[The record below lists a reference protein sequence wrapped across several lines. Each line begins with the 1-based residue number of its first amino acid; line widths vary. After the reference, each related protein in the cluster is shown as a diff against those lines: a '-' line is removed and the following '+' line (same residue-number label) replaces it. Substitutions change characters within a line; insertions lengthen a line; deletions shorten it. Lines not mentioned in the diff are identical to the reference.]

1 MNNSIEAKAGAWVE
15 GGVHYH
21 AGKSGPNVN
30 LSVDHHEKEK
40 YVLLT
45 HPAIFTGSVGIDKVR
60 VTQRTF
66 DFQSCQAAVPKI
78 DYYMQA
84 ELQPDGTYKAFD
96 GKYEMQMVGISKSG
110 TKTLIKAFNQKLASL

>member
-1 MNNSIEAKAGAWVE
+1 MLLSQRIVRGC
-15 GGVHYH
+15 
-21 AGKSGPNVN
+21 SGRYCKGSDN
-30 LSVDHHEKEK
+30 LSIRHATSQ